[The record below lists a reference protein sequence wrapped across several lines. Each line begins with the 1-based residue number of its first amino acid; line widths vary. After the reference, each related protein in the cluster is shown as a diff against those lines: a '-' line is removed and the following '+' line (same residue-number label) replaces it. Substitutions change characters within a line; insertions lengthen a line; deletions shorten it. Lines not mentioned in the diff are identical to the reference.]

1 MLNQESKDI
10 GPIVSSLIG
19 WVKTKEKK
27 KKEGEGRRDSM
38 EIIF

>member
-19 WVKTKEKK
+19 WVKTKEKRN
-27 KKEGEGRRDSM
+27 KKEGVQWR
-38 EIIF
+38 